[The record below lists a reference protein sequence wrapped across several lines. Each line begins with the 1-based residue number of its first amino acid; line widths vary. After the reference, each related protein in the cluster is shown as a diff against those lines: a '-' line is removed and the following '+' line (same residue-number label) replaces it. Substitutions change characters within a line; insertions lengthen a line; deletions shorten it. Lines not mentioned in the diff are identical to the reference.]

1 MFDITVR
8 ESFNNVSTWIHQIEE
23 VREGGSTDIQSG
35 AEDVCCILIGTHG
48 DMADKRT
55 VSDEE
60 IQDCANSLKYPYFVT
75 SALDGTNVNEAF
87 QAMAKLILTKSKK
100 EERAIKGTV

>member
-1 MFDITVR
+1 M
-8 ESFNNVSTWIHQIEE
+8 STWIHQIEE
-23 VREGGSTDIQSG
+23 VGSFTSTDTQSG

-100 EERAIKGTV
+100 EEGEIKGVGWVGL

>member
-1 MFDITVR
+1 M
-8 ESFNNVSTWIHQIEE
+8 
-23 VREGGSTDIQSG
+23 REGGSTDIQSG

-100 EERAIKGTV
+100 EERAVKGTV

>member
-1 MFDITVR
+1 M
-8 ESFNNVSTWIHQIEE
+8 
-23 VREGGSTDIQSG
+23 
-35 AEDVCCILIGTHG
+35 
-48 DMADKRT
+48 
-55 VSDEE
+55 SDEE